1 MSIEAQVRGHM
12 EDYAIIGAIMERQLR
27 IANDDNNNDNDDAMC
42 VGGRSAAN

>member
-1 MSIEAQVRGHM
+1 M

-27 IANDDNNNDNDDAMC
+27 IANDDNDNNNGAIR